1 MYKKTLSMI
10 CTMGIMIGSMVSAQ
24 AIDTSNVIKNSEI
37 PNSAT
42 PGTVLEYVSDGMWK
56 PISLSQ
62 TMLDGMEKASAYEQ
76 AADSVDKNS
85 TKTCMTSDLPVLS
98 LEEENAF
105 LEKIE
110 QEVEGLPVYREEL
123 PDPAVGMCVVY
134 DNWGEV
140 EEIYMQ
146 NKDGTYSVA
155 ERTLMPISNTA
166 RAAGEEVSVK
176 AYTALPQG
184 SRLAAGT
191 YSYCSVVSETK
202 TRVGYTTNTI
212 KITNSHVLGTG
223 DFTVFTDTT
232 GDHDNNLKYGDCATK
247 GNYDNPRYGTS
258 IATRNMLNNV
268 ASSFI
273 KNDNGALPNAVLDI
287 WKTGVSKLD
296 ITSTNYNNIKFAGR
310 YYYEF

>member
-1 MYKKTLSMI
+1 MYKKTMSIVCAMS
-10 CTMGIMIGSMVSAQ
+10 IMIGSIVSAQ
-24 AIDTSNVIKNSEI
+24 ATDTSNVIQNSAI
-37 PNSAT
+37 PDSAT
-42 PGTVLEYVSDGMWK
+42 PGAVLEYVSNGMWQS
-56 PISLSQ
+56 ISSAQ
-62 TMLDGMEKASAYEQ
+62 DMFDRFEKAT
-76 AADSVDKNS
+76 DSIEANDTVEKNS
-85 TKTCMTSDLPVLS
+85 TDVSMIDDLSVMS
-98 LEEENAF
+98 FEDEEE
-105 LEKIE
+105 LITEID
-110 QEVEGLPVYREEL
+110 QESEGLPVYREEL

-155 ERTLMPISNTA
+155 ERTLIPISNTA
-166 RAAGEEVSVK
+166 RATGEKISVK

-191 YSYCSVVSETK
+191 YNYGSVVSETK
-202 TRVGYTTNTI
+202 TNVGYTTNTI

-232 GDHDNNLKYGDCATK
+232 GDHDNSLKYGDCATK

-258 IATRNMLNNV
+258 IATRNVVNNV

-287 WKTGVSKLD
+287 WKTGVSKLG

>member
-1 MYKKTLSMI
+1 
-10 CTMGIMIGSMVSAQ
+10 
-24 AIDTSNVIKNSEI
+24 
-37 PNSAT
+37 
-42 PGTVLEYVSDGMWK
+42 
-56 PISLSQ
+56 
-62 TMLDGMEKASAYEQ
+62 
-76 AADSVDKNS
+76 
-85 TKTCMTSDLPVLS
+85 
-98 LEEENAF
+98 
-105 LEKIE
+105 
-110 QEVEGLPVYREEL
+110 
-123 PDPAVGMCVVY
+123 MCVVY

-191 YSYCSVVSETK
+191 YSYGSVVSETK